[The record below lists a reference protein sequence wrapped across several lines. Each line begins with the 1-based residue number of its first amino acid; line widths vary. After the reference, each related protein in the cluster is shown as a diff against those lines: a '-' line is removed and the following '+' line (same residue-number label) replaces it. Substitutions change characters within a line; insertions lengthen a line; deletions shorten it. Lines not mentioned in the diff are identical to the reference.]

1 MGSVLSAIKDAIVE
15 LTGQVISEVIR
26 ILAGILGDVIKIFV
40 DVLFGGMSSGNLFD
54 FNFDL
59 SPCDDTECR
68 YDRFTI
74 LFVRIANI
82 LSVLIY
88 LVRVPFKFLGAH
100 RFYDGVIYTARLPIL
115 GLAIVPAVIYL
126 IAHGYIMFALSQ
138 KIVT

>member
-15 LTGQVISEVIR
+15 LTGQVITEVIR
-26 ILAGILGDVIKIFV
+26 VITGILGDVIKIFV
-40 DVLFGGMSSGNLFD
+40 ETLFGGRSSGIFFD
-54 FNFDL
+54 FNFDF

-82 LSVLIY
+82 LGVLIY
-88 LVRVPFKFLGAH
+88 LVRIPFKFLGAD
-100 RFYDGVIYTARLPIL
+100 RFYDGIVYIARLPIL

-126 IAHGYIMFALSQ
+126 IAHGYVVFSLGQ